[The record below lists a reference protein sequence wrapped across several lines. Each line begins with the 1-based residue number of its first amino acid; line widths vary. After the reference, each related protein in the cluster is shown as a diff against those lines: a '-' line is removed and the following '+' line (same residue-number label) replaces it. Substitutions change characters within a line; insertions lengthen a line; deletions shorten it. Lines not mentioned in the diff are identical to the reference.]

1 MLAIDQRNVP
11 SQSVRISTRFLG
23 SKAYVRELIGA
34 KKISL
39 KKKTVDYCSASH
51 VGSLSSVLKAGPI
64 SISVLT
70 RSAS

>member
-39 KKKTVDYCSASH
+39 KKK
-51 VGSLSSVLKAGPI
+51 L
-64 SISVLT
+64 
-70 RSAS
+70 